1 MDLVHSY
8 RCIHLVYRGV
18 LHMYWLHH
26 SGQRSLKYATIL
38 LKLSMCAYREYTL
51 QYCIGRWNTQCL

>member
-1 MDLVHSY
+1 
-8 RCIHLVYRGV
+8 
-18 LHMYWLHH
+18 MYWLHH